1 MLWSLEDETFQ
12 KGETA
17 GRGGAARRKREKPI
31 PVSKNSLEPALALEF
46 PL

>member
-31 PVSKNSLEPALALEF
+31 PVHGGTGCPKIALNLH
-46 PL
+46 